1 MSSLIE
7 ALAEMEGEAETV
19 EKSVNSPRDKKE
31 DLKNEIFGE
40 GAGFE
45 NEISGKMPSQE
56 AKADLGKLDLTLV
69 PTDIIRAIAVIRMHG
84 TNKYGSPDNW
94 KKVDKERYKA
104 AFYRHWLAYL
114 DNPKA
119 MDPDSGYPNL
129 WHAACNIAF
138 LIEMEGYPIP
148 DRIER

>member
-7 ALAEMEGEAETV
+7 ALAEMEGKAETG
-19 EKSVNSPRDKKE
+19 EKTDCSPKDKKACFG
-31 DLKNEIFGE
+31 NEIFE
-40 GAGFE
+40 KAQ
-45 NEISGKMPSQE
+45 NQE
-56 AKADLGKLDLTLV
+56 AKADYGKLDLTLV

-84 TNKYGSPDNW
+84 TIKYKDPNNW
-94 KKVDKERYKA
+94 KNVDKERYKA

-114 DNPKA
+114 DNPNA

-138 LIEMEGYPIP
+138 LIEMDGYPIP
-148 DRIER
+148 DRVER

>member
-7 ALAEMEGEAETV
+7 ALAEMENGGDDV
-19 EKSVNSPRDKKE
+19 KSVNSPKDKK
-31 DLKNEIFGE
+31 
-40 GAGFE
+40 AGFE
-45 NEISGKMPSQE
+45 NGISGSSNQE
-56 AKADLGKLDLTLV
+56 AKADMGKLDLTLV

-84 TNKYGSPDNW
+84 TIKYKDPNNW
-94 KKVDKERYKA
+94 KNVDKERYKA

-114 DNPKA
+114 DNPNA

-148 DRIER
+148 DRVER